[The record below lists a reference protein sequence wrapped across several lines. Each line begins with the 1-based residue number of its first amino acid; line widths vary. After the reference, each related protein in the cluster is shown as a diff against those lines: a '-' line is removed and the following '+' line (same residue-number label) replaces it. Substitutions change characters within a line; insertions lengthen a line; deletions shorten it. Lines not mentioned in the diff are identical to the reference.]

1 MRSEIAFML
10 AVLGAALL
18 SIPLYALGAS
28 RRGKDPHEVADR
40 GSFVLGGFVR
50 NWFYWFQG
58 PVDRTALAV
67 GLGPLFFNLLGVAF
81 GALAAAFF
89 ATGHLSLA
97 GWSILLGGWAD
108 VVDGR
113 LARALGVASEQGAFL
128 DSTLDRF
135 AEFAAFVGLAVL
147 FQESELALVL
157 VVTALGGSLLVSY
170 ARARG
175 ESVGVVCKLG
185 VMQRAERLLLLG
197 FGAILDPAV
206 SAWAGRDEGT
216 LLTVVLGIVAAGTVG
231 TAVYRTWWIAA
242 RLPKV
247 KV

>member
-1 MRSEIAFML
+1 MRSEITILL

-18 SIPLYALGAS
+18 SMPVFALGAA
-28 RRGKDPHEVADR
+28 RRGRDPHEVADR
-40 GSFVLGGFVR
+40 GSFVLGGFLR
-50 NWFYWFQG
+50 NWFFWFQG
-58 PVDRTALAV
+58 PVDRTALAL
-67 GLGPLFFNLLGVAF
+67 GLGPLVFNLLGVAF
-81 GALAAAFF
+81 GVLAAVLF
-89 ATGHLSLA
+89 AQGHLTLA
-97 GWSILLGGWAD
+97 GWAILLGGWSD

-113 LARALGVASEQGAFL
+113 LARALGVASEHGAFL

-147 FQESELALVL
+147 FQDSALVLVL

-175 ESVGVVCKLG
+175 ESVGVVCKVG
-185 VMQRAERLLLLG
+185 IMQRAERLLLLG

-206 SAWAGRDEGT
+206 SAWAGREQGA
-216 LLTVVLGIVAAGTVG
+216 LLAVVLGIVAAGTLG
-231 TAVYRTWWIAA
+231 TAVYRTWWIAV

-247 KV
+247 SV